1 MTNSDPTESN
11 FYVGGVGGVGGAAGA
26 AGLPPNAAFVIS
38 VAARLVGVHVQT
50 LRYYERAGLVEPA
63 RSKGRIRLYSLYDLE
78 RVRQIRRLTDEMG
91 VNLAGVEVI
100 MRLTD
105 RIRELENNID
115 QLQGEVRRLRDDS
128 PRGNTGS

>member
-1 MTNSDPTESN
+1 M
-11 FYVGGVGGVGGAAGA
+11 AALHPREPQLGSA
-26 AGLPPNAAFVIS
+26 LPSNAAFVIS
-38 VAARLVGVHVQT
+38 VAARLVGVHEQT

-63 RSKGRIRLYSLYDLE
+63 RSKGRIRLYSLHDLE

-105 RIRELENNID
+105 RIRELEEQID
-115 QLQGEVRRLRDDS
+115 GLQAEVRRVRATL
-128 PRGNTGS
+128 PRGNKGDVNTWT